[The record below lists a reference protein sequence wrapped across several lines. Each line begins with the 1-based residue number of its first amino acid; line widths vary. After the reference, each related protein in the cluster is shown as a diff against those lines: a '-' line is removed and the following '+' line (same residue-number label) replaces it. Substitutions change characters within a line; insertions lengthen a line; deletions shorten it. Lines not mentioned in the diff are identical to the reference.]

1 MNREPTV
8 ELEYDADRPIDGVMT
23 ALLFELQRILA
34 FDHLRISQKLL
45 AQVYLTVFRRQAKRL
60 FHVKFL
66 RRGGKWVVRMG
77 GGDPAEVLAAI
88 RVCRDHFDAWF
99 AAPAHHAE
107 SDTNGR
113 PSE

>member
-1 MNREPTV
+1 MSLKPAIR
-8 ELEYDADRPIDGVMT
+8 LEYDADRPIDGVLT
-23 ALLFELQRILA
+23 ELMSKLRPVLD
-34 FDHLRISQKLL
+34 FDHLRVSQN
-45 AQVYLTVFRRQAKRL
+45 ALTEAYFSVFRRQAKRL

-99 AAPAHHAE
+99 GVDGDGH
-107 SDTNGR
+107 T
-113 PSE
+113 